1 MKITITNKCKE
12 YILKAEN
19 GIKFQVKGYAFLVDN
34 EKIVA
39 SAGDKLADLQLK
51 NLYRKDPTDDDEL
64 IVYDPTKPSN
74 VDVLYKLFDTTYIP
88 SLELK
93 SETGYNFGSY
103 KIRVDQGLDPTKPG
117 GFCCEDYNCDRFDA
131 ILVIGELCTENRYY
145 ISEQE
150 RSFLAAI
157 IQNDTVSDGFKLDKL
172 TPDSGT
178 PSALVINWQFNLSE
192 LPKVVNAET
201 HEPEYDFEATTMS
214 AEISDTYLDMVKD
227 ATLKDHQTTQI
238 TKENPLFLVPQSG
251 LNYDDVINN
260 IIDNTNLEKGIEGE
274 PSDIKGE
281 YYPSNIIL
289 ADETEKINNIWNSTA
304 SITIFDDHKS
314 PIAKPQLLLTYGKA
328 GEGIFNSIAVTY
340 DRPKGVFSINQAT
353 GNDDIQAEI
362 FPEDLHEENKHCLDP
377 EIKPYNHTVISS
389 WSATSG
395 NSRYFKL
402 HSNGGSYTNGTHNTF
417 EFNSFGNNLS
427 NAVDTT
433 FLNSKQNTLAGAYN
447 LMFVESKNNSVEN
460 MKHASFIGSFNTLID
475 TTRSDIL
482 EKNRLSYQ
490 TFIGTDTVK
499 SLIRNPGN
507 TNHITFI
514 GNNTYSQFNNQ
525 YNGPGGGTVHDA
537 ITHLSDLKT
546 IKGRVTIT
554 DYYDSVTKSYTT
566 KSTTASIEYL
576 SNGGYLSA
584 ASADFVANN
593 NYSALNNEYA
603 SLIGFQGL
611 VLNKNYYNRI
621 IYPFRK
627 YIGSS
632 KSLNEELY
640 MVSADTTHTPT
651 ATNPNDYTLVF
662 GSYNACIDPYG
673 IHSYNR
679 SISSLLETEYGYW
692 EVNLNSHS
700 YLQNVSSVYK
710 NPASADPV
718 TFPLTVQGSYTAVPF
733 SSSPI
738 GLYFK
743 NQQDNY
749 YCTAPD
755 SVFNAITADEGDFS
769 LNKIVVVGDGECYDE
784 TDSSIFT
791 PAENVAKVNGFDSI
805 AKRIDLFSI
814 EQNSFQLVHNNN
826 YDLNPSFSAT
836 KVEYIP
842 GMFAVR
848 DWEPIVQT
856 YHYRFTSARNTNT
869 HETIIKKDLVK
880 SINKFNLQNAVYTT
894 SAILFPM
901 QRSSND
907 EYKLNINTIS
917 DYIKGSTITG
927 ITRRVNFSEYTKKLE
942 EFTKKRYT
950 FVYKTKGVKNIKGY
964 EKGSKGTKGKAIV
977 DWRYKMYIEDVFS
990 GLSKKGVTIKT
1001 SGLKGIKSR
1010 VYTIYLVNENPI
1022 HTLTFKGIRMRKVG
1036 ANYQT
1041 LMTTRY
1047 IHPGKCQRIM
1057 FVDNGANGEYGVM
1070 NFDYFNPNNNTFM
1083 TK

>member
-39 SAGDKLADLQLK
+39 SAGEKLADLQLK

-74 VDVLYKLFDTTYIP
+74 VDILYKLFDTTYIP

-131 ILVIGELCTENRYY
+131 ILVIGELCTENRYF

-172 TPDSGT
+172 TSDSGT
-178 PSALVINWQFNLSE
+178 PNALVINWQFNLSE
-192 LPKVVNAET
+192 LPKIVVNPE
-201 HEPEYDFEATTMS
+201 EENPRIEYDYEATTMS
-214 AEISDTYLDMVKD
+214 AEISDTYLEMVSA

-238 TKENPLFLVPQSG
+238 TKEKDNPLFLVPQSG

-260 IIDNTNLEKGIEGE
+260 IIDNTNLEKGIEDTQ
-274 PSDIKGE
+274 SDVKGE
-281 YYPSNIIL
+281 YYPANIIL
-289 ADETEKINNIWNSTA
+289 TDETEKINNIWNTNA

-340 DRPKGVFSINQAT
+340 DKPKGVFSINQAT

-402 HSNGGSYTNGTHNTF
+402 HSNGGSYTNGTLNTF
-417 EFNSFGNNLS
+417 EFNSFANNLS

-460 MKHASFIGSFNTLID
+460 MKHASFIGSYNTLID

-482 EKNRLSYQ
+482 EKDRLTYQ

-514 GNNTYSQFNNQ
+514 GNNTYSQYNNQ
-525 YNGPGGGTVHDA
+525 YSGPDGGTLHDA
-537 ITHLSDLKT
+537 ITHLSDLKA
-546 IKGRVTIT
+546 IKGRVKFS
-554 DYYDSVTKSYTT
+554 YYDKVTSARRT
-566 KSTTASIEYL
+566 TTAAIEYL
-576 SNGGYLSA
+576 SNGGYLSD
-584 ASADFVANN
+584 ASANFVDNN
-593 NYSALNNEYA
+593 SYSALNNEYA

-621 IYPFRK
+621 IYPYRK

-640 MVSADTTHTPT
+640 MVSADGTHTPT

-673 IHSYNR
+673 IHSNSAYT
-679 SISSLLETEYGYW
+679 ISSLLEENGYW
-692 EVNLNSHS
+692 EIEDENGTLLSS
-700 YLQNVSSVYK
+700 VSSVYK
-710 NPASADPV
+710 NPALEGPV
-718 TFPLTVQGSYTAVPF
+718 TFPLNEDGEVPF
-733 SSSPI
+733 SSAPV

-749 YCTAPD
+749 YCSAAD
-755 SVFNAITADEGDFS
+755 SAFDAITYDEGDFS
-769 LNKIVVVGDGECYDE
+769 LNKIVVVGGGEGYDE

-791 PAENVAKVNGFDSI
+791 PAQNVAKVNGFDSI

-856 YHYRFTSARNTNT
+856 YHYRFTSARDTNT
-869 HETIIKKDLVK
+869 HETTINKNLVK
-880 SINKFNLQNAVYTT
+880 SINKFNLQNTVYTT

-907 EYKLNINTIS
+907 EYKLNLNTIN
-917 DYIKGSTITG
+917 DYIKGNTITG
-927 ITRRVNFSEYTKKLE
+927 ITRRVNFSEYNKKLD

-964 EKGSKGTKGKAIV
+964 EKGSNGTKGKAIV

-1070 NFDYFNPNNNTFM
+1070 NFDYLNPNNNTFM
-1083 TK
+1083 TR